1 VRTFCGRRAASLSS
15 LWALVLVGLALA
27 GCGTPRMIDSSVRS
41 FNTATAE
48 LPLEGPFSFR
58 FERLPSQQADA
69 QSQDRLEN
77 IALPVLAEK
86 GLVPDALAPRF
97 TLELRMAVDPIN
109 QTDPFHGHW
118 GFGSSGSGLWAQ
130 SRSMGLQP
138 TRYRYSVHLLL
149 RDAASKTVVFESTA
163 MHEGPWSDRAA
174 VLPAVLLAAV
184 QDFPQ
189 GSDKPRRVLIDL
201 SPGGMQ
207 ARP

>member
-1 VRTFCGRRAASLSS
+1 MFCGRRAARLCSLCVMFIVS
-15 LWALVLVGLALA
+15 LALA
-27 GCGTPRMIDSSVRS
+27 GCATNRLIDSSVRS
-41 FNTATAE
+41 FTTATAD
-48 LPLEGPFSFR
+48 LPLEPPFSFR

-69 QSQDRLEN
+69 QAQDRLEEV
-77 IALPVLAEK
+77 ALPVLAQK

-97 TLELRMAVDPIN
+97 TLELRMAVDVIN
-109 QTDPFHGHW
+109 QSGPFHAYW
-118 GFGSSGSGLWAQ
+118 GFGTIGSGLWSQ
-130 SRSMGLQP
+130 PGSMGLEP

-149 RDAASKTVVFESTA
+149 RDAANKTVVFESTA
-163 MHEGPWSDRAA
+163 AHEGPWSDRAA

-189 GSDKPRRVLIDL
+189 GSDKARRVLIDL